1 MFLASAAQVVTRVL
15 SPSEALQNDLKAK
28 LAELE
33 GEIERYRKENTALE
47 RVRREREKVKEP
59 LLIAMQP

>member
-1 MFLASAAQVVTRVL
+1 ML